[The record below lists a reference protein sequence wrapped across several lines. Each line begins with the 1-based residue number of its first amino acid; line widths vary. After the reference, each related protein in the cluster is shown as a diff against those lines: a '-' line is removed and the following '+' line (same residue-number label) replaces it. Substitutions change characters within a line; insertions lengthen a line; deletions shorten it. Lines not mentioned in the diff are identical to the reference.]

1 MPVYFISLLFTVTV
15 HNHRCMAVYKPKTW
29 GNVAIVIK
37 HTVSAC
43 FTKFLK
49 VAVQYYALN
58 FTFAHSL
65 VLLQSWYLWKEV
77 FFHIYDVFRL
87 FAFAWMCIIDD
98 SVIFFI
104 MHIQVPGCLCVFLLL
119 FWGRFNEEIHLHD
132 WHFFV
137 FRYHFWSNKHC
148 VSVKPSFS
156 EIPTCSVKFMN

>member
-77 FFHIYDVFRL
+77 FFSYLCVQVV
-87 FAFAWMCIIDD
+87 CICMNVYYWWLCD
-98 SVIFFI
+98 FFI

>member
-29 GNVAIVIK
+29 GNVAIVSK
-37 HTVSAC
+37 HTISAC

-77 FFHIYDVFRL
+77 FFSCLWCVQVV
-87 FAFAWMCIIDD
+87 CICMNVYYWWLCD
-98 SVIFFI
+98 FFI

-119 FWGRFNEEIHLHD
+119 FWGRFNEEINLHD
-132 WHFFV
+132 WHFFCFV
-137 FRYHFWSNKHC
+137 L
-148 VSVKPSFS
+148 SFL
-156 EIPTCSVKFMN
+156 KQ